1 MVTVYTTP
9 SCTQC
14 KMTKREL
21 DGLGVSYTEVNLLED
36 EEAMARIKEK
46 GFLAAPVVNA
56 GEDWWSGFKPD
67 KLALLQQV
75 A

>member
-21 DGLGVSYTEVNLLED
+21 DKLGVSYTEVNLQED
-36 EEAMARIKEK
+36 AEALALIKEK

-67 KLALLQQV
+67 KLAEL
-75 A
+75 